1 MPPGQI
7 EWLGGHPLQESLL
20 VKMANLYPPSGVLS
34 EQDAI
39 EQPSTTSRGT
49 VDQLLQDCLAGNE
62 RFLRSDA
69 QFACDWTPEKLE
81 SLELAGSGP
90 KALVLAG
97 SHRHVRAAE
106 RLLNASPGEFLV
118 HRTFGAIGG
127 RSQDCSI
134 RYLENLL
141 AIGGRSQDCS
151 IRYLENLLDKHPSI
165 PLLLVLG
172 DVCDPAVSRAITQVQ
187 SKAKVLKHPNAQMAL
202 EQITPAAVHALGAL
216 GEESAFKGAQQQL
229 ELTELTTELHI
240 RYVLERLLIDA
251 DLVID
256 RVATGRLEVQGAIVQ
271 ADGRLRML
279 GGPDVH
285 RLIGQKA
292 RVERHRRKGFG
303 LGRARTKGRQFVYS
317 PR

>member
-69 QFACDWTPEKLE
+69 QFACNWTPEKLE

-90 KALVLAG
+90 KSLVLAG

-118 HRTFGAIGG
+118 HRTFG
-127 RSQDCSI
+127 
-134 RYLENLL
+134 